1 MRFAE
6 LFLRLGSS
14 LVAWMVLYAYVLW
27 LAVLRVIGC
36 GPDGDELHRLLLGVL
51 PFAIG
56 ATLLL
61 RAADPFDDIQ
71 KMLRWLGL
79 PLLLLMPF
87 AARSTWDV
95 AAAVL
100 IQSGGICSSLP
111 PTWWQQAW
119 APLQIMT
126 LAFIAFRVIQA
137 ISSSR

>member
-27 LAVLRVIGC
+27 LAVLHTIGC

-51 PFAIG
+51 PFAVG
-56 ATLLL
+56 SAFLL
-61 RAADPFDDIQ
+61 RAADPFADIQ

-87 AARSTWDV
+87 AARGIWDV

-100 IQSGGICSSLP
+100 VQQSGICSSLP
-111 PTWWQQAW
+111 ATWWQLGW
-119 APLQIMT
+119 APLQIMA
-126 LAFIAFRVIQA
+126 LVFIAFRIIQGF
-137 ISSSR
+137 SSSR